1 MTARETK
8 MKNAD
13 RSNVSLPSLPHTSVF
28 AILVISALLSQRA
41 GADEVRHT
49 TFPSVLVGTWGP
61 SAELCAAKDKS
72 TIAIVADG
80 YNTADGKCSV
90 RWIVET
96 AGSRGPNYAVH
107 AACEGDAQPAKPDVV
122 NMILRP
128 EGSDRVSIGKSFAD
142 LKPYVRCP

>member
-1 MTARETK
+1 
-8 MKNAD
+8 MKSAHP
-13 RSNVSLPSLPHTSVF
+13 SKVSLPSLRHVSVF
-28 AILVISALLSQRA
+28 AILAVAALPSQRA

-49 TFPSVLVGTWGP
+49 TFPSVLVGRWAP

-72 TIAIVADG
+72 AIAIAADG
-80 YNTADGKCSV
+80 YSTADGKCSV

-107 AACEGDAQPAKPDVV
+107 AQCGGDGQAARADVV

-128 EGSDRVSIGKSFAD
+128 EGGDRASIGRSFTD
-142 LKPYVRCP
+142 LKPYVRCPSN

>member
-1 MTARETK
+1 MRWNRGLTMMRT
-8 MKNAD
+8 
-13 RSNVSLPSLPHTSVF
+13 RF
-28 AILVISALLSQRA
+28 AIFLAILAMSASQRA

-49 TFPSVLVGTWGP
+49 TFPSVLIGTWAP

-72 TIAIVADG
+72 NIAIAADG

-90 RWIVET
+90 GWIVET
-96 AGSRGPNYAVH
+96 PGSRGPNFAVH
-107 AACEGDAQPAKPDVV
+107 ARCEGDAQNARADVV

-128 EGSDRVSIGKSFAD
+128 ESGDRVSIGKSFTG

>member
-1 MTARETK
+1 
-8 MKNAD
+8 MK
-13 RSNVSLPSLPHTSVF
+13 RNVS
-28 AILVISALLSQRA
+28 AILPAILAVSALPAQRA

-49 TFPSVLVGTWGP
+49 AFPSMLVGTWAP

-72 TIAIVADG
+72 NITVAADG
-80 YNTADGKCSV
+80 YSTADGKCSV

-96 AGSRGPNYAVH
+96 AGSLGPNYAVH
-107 AACEGDAQPAKPDVV
+107 AQCDADGQPARADVV

-128 EGSDRVSIGKSFAD
+128 EAGGRVSIGKSFTD

>member
-1 MTARETK
+1 

-13 RSNVSLPSLPHTSVF
+13 RSKVSLPSLRHAAVF
-28 AILVISALLSQRA
+28 ALLAVAALPSQRA

-49 TFPSVLVGTWGP
+49 AFPSVLVGRWAP

-72 TIAIVADG
+72 AIAIAADG
-80 YNTADGKCSV
+80 YSTADGKCSV

-107 AACEGDAQPAKPDVV
+107 AACEGDGQPAKPDVV

-128 EGSDRVSIGKSFAD
+128 EGNDRASIGKSFTD
-142 LKPYVRCP
+142 LKPYLRCPPG

>member
-1 MTARETK
+1 MMR
-8 MKNAD
+8 N
-13 RSNVSLPSLPHTSVF
+13 VF
-28 AILVISALLSQRA
+28 AILPAILAVSVLPSQRA

-49 TFPSVLVGTWGP
+49 VFPSVLVGRWAP

-72 TIAIVADG
+72 NVTIAADG
-80 YNTADGKCSV
+80 YSTADGKCSI

-96 AGSRGPNYAVH
+96 AGSLGPNYAVH
-107 AACEGDAQPAKPDVV
+107 AQCEGDAQPAKPDVV

-128 EGSDRVSIGKSFAD
+128 EAGDRVSIGRSFTD